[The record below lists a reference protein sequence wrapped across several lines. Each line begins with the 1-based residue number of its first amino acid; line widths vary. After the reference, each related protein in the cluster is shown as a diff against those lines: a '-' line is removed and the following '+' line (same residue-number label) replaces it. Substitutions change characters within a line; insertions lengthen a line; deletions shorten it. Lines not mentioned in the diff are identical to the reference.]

1 MGFNYERRIHMQNH
15 EQCKEEMI
23 ELLTTVSEIM
33 WSGGLLLLDMM
44 HRGYLDELMTEDDE
58 EYNKKVE
65 LLKRHKELFTGDLF
79 GELTFIVITAKQNI
93 EKLIGLVSANEENS
107 TVELFKAAFVMY
119 ANHYRPWEVKFSLE
133 KMIGNNVSLE
143 KIFLSYLKE
152 NERYTDCLK
161 RYSEEGYIGK

>member
-1 MGFNYERRIHMQNH
+1 MQNH

-119 ANHYRPWEVKFSLE
+119 ANHYRPWEVKDS
-133 KMIGNNVSLE
+133 I
-143 KIFLSYLKE
+143 LSYRPRSPAGLLTASC
-152 NERYTDCLK
+152 N
-161 RYSEEGYIGK
+161 GYRRWQHGHSWHHGRCPGTLSQGSGRICMP

>member
-1 MGFNYERRIHMQNH
+1 MQNH

-23 ELLTTVSEIM
+23 ELLTTVSEMI

-44 HRGYLDELMTEDDE
+44 HRGYLDEMMTEEDE

-65 LLKRHKELFTGDLF
+65 LLKRHKELLTGDLF

-93 EKLIGLVSANEENS
+93 EKLIALVSANEEDS
-107 TVELFKAAFVMY
+107 TVDLFKEAFVMY

-133 KMIGNNVSLE
+133 KMIGKNGSIE
-143 KIFLSYLKE
+143 KNFLLYLKE
-152 NERYTDCLK
+152 NERYTDCLN
-161 RYSEEGYIGK
+161 RYSEGE